1 MHVYTH
7 THTHTHT
14 HTQWSWNNN
23 AKHKDGGI
31 TATAL
36 EKTSGICGLSVQPE
50 LELKISFYGH

>member
-7 THTHTHT
+7 THTN
-14 HTQWSWNNN
+14 TQWSWNNN

-31 TATAL
+31 TVTAL